1 MARRAHLPGENAA
14 ISDFRGACKA
24 HLAAEHRVRAY
35 FAGVTH
41 LDQIIDLGAAP
52 DTGFAHG
59 GAVDH
64 AVRLNFHVVLD
75 DGDAGLAHL
84 VPASVGVARK
94 TIAIAADRHAVLQ

>member
-41 LDQIIDLGAAP
+41 LDQIIDLGAPP
-52 DTGFAHG
+52 DAGFSYRC
-59 GAVDH
+59 AVDH
-64 AVRLNFHVVLD
+64 AVRLNFHIVLD

-84 VPASVGVARK
+84 VPTPIGVARE
-94 TIAIAADRHAVLQ
+94 TVAIAAYRHSVLQ